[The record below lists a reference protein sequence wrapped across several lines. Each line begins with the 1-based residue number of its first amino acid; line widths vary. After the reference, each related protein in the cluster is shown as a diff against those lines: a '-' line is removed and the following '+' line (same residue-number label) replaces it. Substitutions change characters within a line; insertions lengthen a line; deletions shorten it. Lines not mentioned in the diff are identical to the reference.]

1 MKDEICLGGWIKNER
16 QKKIWKEGYK
26 KWKNVEKGRIND
38 GLSVSCWI
46 DQEWYDWKCW
56 IF

>member
-1 MKDEICLGGWIKNER
+1 MNGK
-16 QKKIWKEGYK
+16 KKIWKEGYK

-46 DQEWYDWKCW
+46 DQEWYEWKCW